1 MLLSELY
8 KRAETLEALSLT
20 EALLLWNTA
29 PLDELMAVAHRV
41 RMLHIPEQRVTWQ
54 IDRNIN
60 ITNACAA
67 GCLFCGFHAGA
78 GNLPLFTTTQDEYRE
93 KIKELLEKGGD
104 QILLQ
109 GGLDPR
115 MTLEDYEMLFRWL
128 KQEFPAVK
136 LHALGPPEIVFIA
149 HQAHCSTQEV
159 LKRLIA
165 AGLDSLPGAGAEILN
180 ERVRKKISPRKATA
194 AQWVAVMR
202 EAQSMGLLT
211 SATMMYGHIETI
223 EERIEH
229 LLLLRNLQVESL
241 QNGWRGFLAFIA
253 WPYQG
258 NGTRLAKM
266 IEYKPVTGTE
276 HLRLTALARLLL
288 TNIPHI
294 QASWLTVGHEIA
306 ALSLWGGADDMGSIM
321 IEENVVSAT
330 GTEYK
335 MDAEGMMSLIRS
347 AGFEPVRRNQAY
359 EHVWDTKKR

>member
-1 MLLSELY
+1 MSLSELY
-8 KRAETLEALSLT
+8 HRAEALESLNLSEALT
-20 EALLLWNTA
+20 LWHNA

-41 RMLHIPEQRVTWQ
+41 RMVHIPQQRVTWQ

-78 GNLPLFTTTQDEYRE
+78 GNVPLFTTTQDEYRE

-115 MTLEDYEMLFRWL
+115 MTLEDYEILFRWL
-128 KQEFPAVK
+128 KQEFPVVK

-229 LLLLRNLQVESL
+229 LLLLRNLQAESL

-266 IEYKPVTGTE
+266 IEYKPATGTE
-276 HLRLTALARLLL
+276 HLRLIALARLLL

-321 IEENVVSAT
+321 IEENVVAST
-330 GTEYK
+330 GTHYK
-335 MDAEGMMSLIRS
+335 MDAEGMTALIHN
-347 AGFEPVRRNQAY
+347 AGFQPIQRNQAY
-359 EHVWDTKKR
+359 EIV

>member
-1 MLLSELY
+1 MVYGKELPTLY
-8 KRAETLEALSLT
+8 SRAEALEPLGLQDALTLWEH
-20 EALLLWNTA
+20 A
-29 PLDELMAVAHRV
+29 PLDELLSVAHIV
-41 RMLHIPEQRVTWQ
+41 RLGHIPLPQVTWQ

-60 ITNACAA
+60 IGNACAA

-78 GNLPLFTTTQDEYRE
+78 GNLPLFSTTQEEYRT
-93 KIKELLEKGGD
+93 KINELIALGGD

-109 GGLDPR
+109 GGLDPL
-115 MTLEDYEMLFRWL
+115 MTLEKYEALFRWL
-128 KQEFPAVK
+128 KQEFPTIK

-149 HQAHCSTQEV
+149 QHSRLSTHSV
-159 LKRLIA
+159 LKRLVV

-180 ERVRKKISPRKATA
+180 ERVRKALAPRKATA
-194 AQWVAVMR
+194 AQWIEVMR
-202 EAQSMGLLT
+202 EAQTMGLLT
-211 SATMMYGHIETI
+211 SATMMYGHIETL

-229 LLLLRNLQVESL
+229 LLQLRDLQAESL
-241 QNGWRGFLAFIA
+241 AKGRRGFLAFIA

-266 IEYKPVTGTE
+266 INYKPVTGNE
-276 HLRLTALARLLL
+276 HLRTIAMSRILL

-330 GTEYK
+330 GTQYK
-335 MDAEGMMSLIRS
+335 MDAAGMTHLIRN
-347 AGFEPVRRNQAY
+347 AGFEPIQRNQAY
-359 EHVWDTKKR
+359 ETV

>member
-266 IEYKPVTGTE
+266 IDYKPTMGTE
-276 HLRLTALARLLL
+276 HLRLVALARILL

-335 MDAEGMMSLIRS
+335 MDAEGMKALIRN

>member
-8 KRAETLEALSLT
+8 TRAEALEALNLT
-20 EALLLWNTA
+20 EALLLWNEA
-29 PLDELMAVAHRV
+29 PLDELMAVAHKV
-41 RMLHIPEQRVTWQ
+41 RMRLLPERIVTWQ

-78 GNLPLFTTTQDEYRE
+78 GNVPLFTTTKEAYRT
-93 KIKELLEKGGD
+93 KITELLAKGGD

-115 MTLEDYEMLFRWL
+115 MTLEGYEGLFRWL
-128 KQEFPAVK
+128 KQEFPTVK

-159 LKRLIA
+159 LERLVA

-194 AQWVAVMR
+194 AQWVAVIR

-211 SATMMYGHIETI
+211 SATMMYGHVETL

-229 LLLLRNLQVESL
+229 LLLLRDLQAESL
-241 QNGWRGFLAFIA
+241 RVGRRAFLAFIA

-266 IEYKPVTGTE
+266 IDYKPTMGTE
-276 HLRLTALARLLL
+276 HLRLVALARILL

-335 MDAEGMMSLIRS
+335 MDAEGMRSLIRN

-359 EHVWDTKKR
+359 ERV